1 VLSSSAAYKHFVS
14 CRRSGLNSAISGPSR
29 HLHRSFCQAKLL
41 KVALIR
47 VFSMIE
53 AHKSDI
59 ASLVQGE
66 HGTGRNVAPY
76 VEMEWGS
83 TAYELMWQLKELF
96 DPNYVLNPGV
106 ILNAVRYIY
115 PSLFLCYHEGPSSL
129 HLNSLDILLGLWE
142 FDRSHDPLCPDSCV
156 LSVLVC
162 FPHSQAV
169 PDVTI

>member
-1 VLSSSAAYKHFVS
+1 MSEV
-14 CRRSGLNSAISGPSR
+14 
-29 HLHRSFCQAKLL
+29 
-41 KVALIR
+41 
-47 VFSMIE
+47 
-53 AHKSDI
+53 HKIDI
-59 ASLVQGE
+59 ALLVQGE

-106 ILNAVRYIY
+106 ILNAVSYFY
-115 PSLFLCYHEGPSSL
+115 PSLFLCYHEGPSFL
-129 HLNSLDILLGLWE
+129 YLNLLDILLGSWG
-142 FDRSHDPLCPDSCV
+142 FDRSHEPLCPDSRV